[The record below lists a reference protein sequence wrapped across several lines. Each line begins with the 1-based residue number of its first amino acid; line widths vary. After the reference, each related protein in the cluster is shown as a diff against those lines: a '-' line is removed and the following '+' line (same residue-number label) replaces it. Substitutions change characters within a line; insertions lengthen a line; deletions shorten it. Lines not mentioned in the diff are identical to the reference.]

1 MIMKR
6 ERTHEHDEG
15 IEKATPTSTYQQ
27 RFRSLKKNAHETQG
41 KKRKNCWSFKK
52 NTSAQQLT
60 QTLHFV
66 SRANDENVVFIMYI
80 QTYTHAMYPHTIFSG
95 RPKLKEPP
103 HQKNEGRS
111 RYEKRFIRWW
121 DREKK
126 KEPNQMLYI
135 YIQCHRSSS
144 RSHLI
149 LIFTLESKTKW
160 KSYVLMTDWLQ
171 EEWDLLTHRRLQS
184 TMYISI

>member
-135 YIQCHRSSS
+135 YTMSSFIEPFS
-144 RSHLI
+144 LD
-149 LIFTLESKTKW
+149 FDFYFGK
-160 KSYVLMTDWLQ
+160 
-171 EEWDLLTHRRLQS
+171 
-184 TMYISI
+184 